1 MDNTGKVD
9 AILNAWFDYIDLDD
23 YSNARIEVANHDKVK
38 LRESRLVGD
47 SVLIEPAIFEELQQK
62 VNQRQQGQQEPVWVL
77 SFPQVLDVEKGKSYL
92 CPLFN
97 LEVTSILKG
106 EYREE
111 GWNLDE
117 FKLTEAGENVTT
129 FLGLDEKERED
140 LITQDGLRQ
149 FLETV
154 VAKK

>member
-1 MDNTGKVD
+1 MDNTAQVD
-9 AILNAWFDYIDLDD
+9 AILDAWLDYIDLDD
-23 YSNARIEVANHDKVK
+23 YSNARMEVAKHDKVK
-38 LRESRLVGD
+38 QRGSGLVGD
-47 SVLIEPAIFEELQQK
+47 SLLIEQAIFEELKQK

-77 SFPQVLDVEKGKSYL
+77 SFPQVLDVENGKSYL

-117 FKLTEAGENVTT
+117 LKLTEAGENVTT
-129 FLGLDEKERED
+129 FLGLY
-140 LITQDGLRQ
+140 
-149 FLETV
+149 ETRDS
-154 VAKK
+154 